1 MTLRFFN
8 TLERQVEPF
17 EPLEEGKAKVYACG
31 PTVYGYAHIGNF
43 RAFAFADLL
52 RRYLRFRGFET
63 TFVMNLTDVDD
74 RIIEIARDKGISIG
88 EVTEPFI
95 KIFFEDLAALNIE
108 KADVHPRAT
117 EHIEDMVELV
127 KALKDRGHAYEQDG
141 STYYSI
147 SSFPE
152 YGRLARLQEVDL
164 KAGARLDT
172 DRYEKEDVRD
182 FALWKACK
190 AGEHCWDTELG
201 SGRPGWHLEC
211 SAMSMR
217 YLGKT
222 FDIHLGGDDLIF
234 PHHENEIAQSEG
246 ATGKPF
252 VHYWLHARHL
262 IIDGRKMS
270 RSEGNF
276 FTLRDLFKRGEDPRA
291 IRYLLIS
298 THYRRLLNFS
308 FDALRAAASALAR
321 FDEFALR
328 LQEESF
334 PPGSQTSHKEAVQRC
349 RGEFID
355 AMDDDLNISEALAAV
370 FMLVRD
376 FNSAADDG
384 DLHSKDAAA
393 ALELLQEID
402 QVLGVIN
409 FEQPALEDEEIEKL
423 IQQRIEARARR
434 DFAQADHIRDMLAE
448 RGIILQDTPE
458 GTRWRKAAH

>member
-1 MTLRFFN
+1 MTVRLFS
-8 TLERQVEPF
+8 TLERKVTPF
-17 EPLEEGKAKVYACG
+17 EPLEEGKVKIYACG

-52 RRYLRFRGFET
+52 RRYLRFSGYEVT
-63 TFVMNLTDVDD
+63 YVMNITDVDD
-74 RIIEIARDKGISIG
+74 RIIEIATDKGIGIG

-95 KIFFEDLAALNIE
+95 EIFFEDLAALNIE

-117 EHIEDMVELV
+117 EHIEDMVDLV

-141 STYYSI
+141 SIYYRI

-152 YGRLARLQEVDL
+152 YGRLTRLEHVDL
-164 KAGARLDT
+164 KDGARLDN

-190 AGEHCWDTELG
+190 TGEHCWDTDLG
-201 SGRPGWHLEC
+201 RGRPGWHLEC

-222 FDIHLGGDDLIF
+222 IDIHLGGDDLIF

-252 VHYWLHARHL
+252 VRYWLHARHL

-276 FTLRDLFKRGEDPRA
+276 FTLRDLLERGEDPRA
-291 IRYLLIS
+291 LRYMLIS

-321 FDEFALR
+321 LDEFALR

-334 PPGSQTSHKEAVQRC
+334 PPDSQDIHKETVHRC
-349 RGEFID
+349 RSEFIE

-384 DLHSKDAAA
+384 NLHSDDAAA
-393 ALELLQEID
+393 ALQLLQEID
-402 QVLGVIN
+402 LVLGVIN
-409 FEQPALEDEEIEKL
+409 FEQPELEDEEIEKM
-423 IQQRIEARARR
+423 IQQRIAARARR
-434 DFAQADHIRDMLAE
+434 DFAESDRIRDLLAE

-458 GTRWRKAAH
+458 GTRWRKATN